1 MDPGMKEV
9 RRAIESF
16 AKRRGIDSI
25 QEYRPSRDELRRT
38 FRLGESLVAK
48 AFAADES
55 ERFERE
61 HLFLEAGNGSERIP
75 RLVMAQF
82 DAGSGGY
89 IVMTALKGQLAAEI
103 QAGLSG
109 DEYVSFAR
117 AVGECMA
124 DVHCTVALA
133 SFDSRPDD
141 LVARRKSQFDAFPA
155 AAARLRDEGI
165 LDGDA
170 IPALADVM
178 SRGRELAF
186 SSARRPIHGDLHV
199 WNILVDERQGKPWC
213 AIIDFEESAHCH
225 VELDF
230 VHPFMSVLGEAFPG
244 RRLAGAWERIWT
256 GFVDGYASRTGEAPN
271 LELTVG
277 HVVAWCLWG
286 AARCLEQGLPRY
298 LDLTRSALDA
308 AALLGNRRLVELASK
323 TASSVAMNAPPPHHL
338 PRP

>member
-25 QEYRPSRDELRRT
+25 QEYRPSRDEVRRT
-38 FRLGESLVAK
+38 FQLGESLVAK

-61 HLFLEAGNGSERIP
+61 HLFLKAGNGSERIP

-103 QAGLSG
+103 QADLSG

-124 DVHCTVALA
+124 DVHYTVALA
-133 SFDSRPDD
+133 SCDPQPDD
-141 LVARRKSQFDAFPA
+141 LVARRKSHFDAFPA
-155 AAARLRDEGI
+155 AAARLTDQGI
-165 LDGDA
+165 VDVDA
-170 IPALADVM
+170 IPALTDVVG
-178 SRGRELAF
+178 RGRELAF
-186 SSARRPIHGDLHV
+186 SSTRRPIHGDLHV

-213 AIIDFEESAHCH
+213 SIIDFEESAHCH
-225 VELDF
+225 TELDF
-230 VHPFMSVLGEAFPG
+230 VLPLMSVLGDSFPG
-244 RRLAGAWERIWT
+244 RKLARTWERVWA
-256 GFVDGYASRTGEAPN
+256 GFVDGYASRADESPN
-271 LELTVG
+271 LELTVA
-277 HVVAWCLWG
+277 HLIVWCFWG
-286 AARCLEQGLPRY
+286 AARYLELGHPRH
-298 LDLTRSALDA
+298 LDLTKNALGA
-308 AALLGNRRLVELASK
+308 GALLGNRRLIELAS
-323 TASSVAMNAPPPHHL
+323 
-338 PRP
+338 RPLI